1 MSDYPPEPKSVYVV
15 SVVHHGE
22 EIPAFCVDTVD
33 ECNLICGYGFFGDS
47 FIVDKVPLVS
57 LRQREDGEDD
67 E

>member
-22 EIPAFCVDTVD
+22 EIPAFCVDTVE
-33 ECNLICGYGFFGDS
+33 ECDLICGYGFFGDR
-47 FIVDKVPLVS
+47 FYVDKVPLVS
-57 LRQREDGEDD
+57 LRQGEDSAN